1 MNLRRSFLTMAC
13 SLSGLLLLIGGI
25 TWAALNAFN
34 RTIELERHRQSSLA
48 LMGEIHH
55 EVELLG
61 RLVSSFVSTADP
73 RFLHYYYDILAIRE
87 GVKAR
92 PDSLPAAYWD
102 EVIAGTKPYSLPPGS
117 SAITL
122 PELTQK
128 QAFDPKEQAIV
139 SRILLLTEGMKQI
152 EQVAFAATQGLY
164 DPAKNEFVSEAPP
177 SAVSPTSCYIRLNT

>member
-102 EVIAGTKPYSLPPGS
+102 EVIAGPCPC
-117 SAITL
+117 
-122 PELTQK
+122 
-128 QAFDPKEQAIV
+128 
-139 SRILLLTEGMKQI
+139 R
-152 EQVAFAATQGLY
+152 
-164 DPAKNEFVSEAPP
+164 AP
-177 SAVSPTSCYIRLNT
+177 